1 MPRGFR
7 LFWKGDQIKDR
18 LLNAARQGI
27 DETMAAGVN
36 TAKPLTPVD
45 TTTLQGSERIEP
57 ARIEGDRAIGLWG
70 SFDVGYAIYVET
82 GTRGRPGVNMLRRA
96 ADQEYPKLLDRIRE
110 RYRRL

>member
-7 LFWKGDQIKDR
+7 LDWKGDQIKDR

-36 TAKPLTPVD
+36 TAKPLTPWV
-45 TTTLQGSERIEP
+45 TGTLRRSIKIRP

-70 SFDVGYAIYVET
+70 SFDVNYAIYVET

-96 ADQEYPKLLDRIRE
+96 ADQEYPKLPDRIRK

>member
-27 DETMAAGVN
+27 DETMAAGVVE
-36 TAKPLTPVD
+36 AKNNTPVV
-45 TTTLQGSERIEP
+45 TGTLQGSIQFRP
-57 ARIEGDRAIGLWG
+57 ARIEGDRVVGRWG
-70 SFDVGYAIYVET
+70 SFDVNYAIYVET

-96 ADQEYPKLLDRIRE
+96 ADQEEPKLLDRIRE
-110 RYRRL
+110 RYRRI